1 MRSPK
6 GTSLMVSLG
15 VHLLLIVGLVAFVIP
30 GARPGP
36 PRFVVRSLDDAPR
49 VEERKLSPHEVKQAQ
64 RPPSPKRA
72 MQPVVAHVPSPIF
85 TSEVEIEEA
94 ALDFPG
100 TGVSS
105 ARPGVGMNF
114 GPQGFQGSNIGRLF
128 VKAKK
133 LGVILDNSGSMSA
146 YLEDLRSEIRRGFK
160 GSIFSEVWGCRLEG
174 ISEQRE
180 TIVPGLIYHDPAAV
194 IKTVR
199 KMVED
204 DGVDAIYWFTDLKDG
219 ETSRALEE
227 LEEYLNVNGNFN
239 MRVKFY
245 VRSLSEKPSK
255 ELAEVIRR
263 SGGEVEV
270 GPIDG

>member
-1 MRSPK
+1 MI
-6 GTSLMVSLG
+6 SLA
-15 VHLLLIVGLVAFVIP
+15 VHLLLVMGLVAFVIP
-30 GARPGP
+30 GGRTGEPV
-36 PRFVVRSLDDAPR
+36 FIVRSMDDLSPI
-49 VEERKLSPHEVKQAQ
+49 EERKLSPYEVKKQQ
-64 RPPSPKRA
+64 RPPSPKTA
-72 MQPVVAHVPSPIF
+72 MKPVVTDVPSPIF
-85 TSEVEIEEA
+85 TSQVKFDAA

-114 GPQGFQGSNIGRLF
+114 GRQGFQGSNIGRLY

-160 GSIFSEVWGCRLEG
+160 GSVFSEVWGCRLEA
-174 ISEQRE
+174 ISEQRDS
-180 TIVPGLIYHDPAAV
+180 IIPGLIYHDPAAV
-194 IKTVR
+194 MKTVR
-199 KMVED
+199 KLVERD
-204 DGVDAIYWFTDLKDG
+204 KVDAIYWFTDLRDG
-219 ETSRALEE
+219 ETEKALQE

-239 MRVKFY
+239 SRVKFY
-245 VRSLSEKPSK
+245 VRSVSEEPSK

-270 GPIDG
+270 GEIDG